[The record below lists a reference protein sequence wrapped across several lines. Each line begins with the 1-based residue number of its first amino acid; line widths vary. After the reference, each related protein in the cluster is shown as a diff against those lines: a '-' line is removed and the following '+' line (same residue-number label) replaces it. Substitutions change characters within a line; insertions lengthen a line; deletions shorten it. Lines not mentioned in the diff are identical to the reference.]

1 MAEGPF
7 MTSRSIR
14 PGVTTNGAF
23 EASASSF
30 SWSENAAYLNIV
42 ELASCKNPQTLVR
55 RQSRIIEAGQF
66 GDETACGLINP
77 GVLQRDGFFQVL
89 CRGEPDDSTWLG
101 DWSKNLATPVWCVLD
116 EDLTVRRH
124 FFLRYT
130 VLPPRFRPEDW
141 RLFEYEGVLLTNH
154 SIYLENGGQLHCRPG
169 ISMVDLDRQELALR
183 HTLVPPFEPARE
195 EKNWALFSHE
205 GALLCIYSF
214 NPYIVLEINFDTGIP
229 KVVVQTR
236 PVQYEWLGAGGRF
249 ISNSTNPIVWD
260 DDHYIMFIHDHIDPE
275 WPEQRDRLYMQYAV
289 LISTTSLLPTSIV
302 PTPLL
307 IGGRERGRYAGV
319 HYTTSLVNR
328 DNALYAFYG
337 EGDSHSSVVEFDK
350 RILADLLASHQL

>member
-1 MAEGPF
+1 
-7 MTSRSIR
+7 MTARGILS
-14 PGVTTNGAF
+14 GATAP
-23 EASASSF
+23 EASETSAGHF
-30 SWSENAAYLNIV
+30 SWSDNSAYLDVV
-42 ELASCKNPQTLVR
+42 ELARNNNPQALVR
-55 RQSRIIEAGQF
+55 SRSRIIEAGRF
-66 GDETACGLINP
+66 GNETACGLINP
-77 GVLQRDGFFQVL
+77 GALRRNGSFQLL
-89 CRGEPDDSTWLG
+89 CRGELDDSTWLG

-116 EDLTVRRH
+116 EDLTVRDH

-130 VLPPRFRPEDW
+130 GLPPRFRPEDW
-141 RLFEYEGVLLTNH
+141 RLLEFKDLLLTNH
-154 SIYLENGGQLHCRPG
+154 SVYLEHGGQLHCRPG
-169 ISMVDLDRQELALR
+169 ISVVDLDRRELALR
-183 HTLVPPFEPARE
+183 HTLLPPFEPTRE
-195 EKNWALFSHE
+195 EKNWALFVHE

-214 NPYIVLEINFDTGIP
+214 NPYIVFEIDLDTGIP
-229 KVVVQTR
+229 GVVVRTP

-260 DDHYIMFIHDHIDPE
+260 DGHYIMFIHDYIDAD

-289 LISTTSLLPTSIV
+289 LISATSLLPTSIV

-337 EGDSHSSVVEFDK
+337 EGDTHSGVVELD
-350 RILADLLASHQL
+350 REILSDLLASHRL